1 MSDNPLS
8 KFYRS
13 KEIYVKLP
21 TQGKW
26 YSQPP
31 KLTEDGE
38 IGVYPMTL
46 QDEIRMNIP
55 DSLYNGESLFELFK
69 SICPDIQDPYEIAIP
84 DVDVLLLASRA
95 ATYNKKMT
103 IETKCTHCETVQNY
117 ELDLAQILSNI
128 NFLTDRSEIE
138 FDNLLITV
146 KPNSLKIISANT
158 LKTAET
164 TRILTEIQDEKGV
177 IPEDLKQKY
186 NESIQTATAA
196 NIAIL
201 ADAIQCIKL
210 PDGQI
215 VDNIEHII
223 EWLTNSNKNVI
234 DRLQKICGEQN
245 KNGIQ
250 DEFDFQCTVEKC
262 EKQFKGRVQYNPSFF
277 FANRSPEQYLQ
288 NVSKK

>member
-69 SICPDIQDPYEIAIP
+69 SICPDIQDPYEIALP

-103 IETKCTHCETVQNY
+103 IETTCTHCETVQNY

-128 NFLTDRSEIE
+128 NFLTERSEIE
-138 FDNLLITV
+138 FDDLLITI
-146 KPNSLKIISANT
+146 KPNTLKIISANT
-158 LKTAET
+158 LKTIET
-164 TRILTEIQDEKGV
+164 TRMLTEIQNEKGV
-177 IPEDLKQKY
+177 VPEDLKERY

-201 ADAIQCIKL
+201 ADAIQRIKL

-215 VDNIEHII
+215 VDKIEYII

-234 DRLQKICGEQN
+234 DRLQKICSEQN

-262 EKQFKGRVQYNPSFF
+262 EKKYKGRVQYNPSFF

-288 NVSKK
+288 NISDN

>member
-1 MSDNPLS
+1 
-8 KFYRS
+8 
-13 KEIYVKLP
+13 
-21 TQGKW
+21 
-26 YSQPP
+26 
-31 KLTEDGE
+31 
-38 IGVYPMTL
+38 MTL

-146 KPNSLKIISANT
+146 KPNTLKIISANT

-164 TRILTEIQDEKGV
+164 TRMLTEIQDEKGT
-177 IPEDLKQKY
+177 IPEDLKEKY

-215 VDNIEHII
+215 VDKIEYII

-288 NVSKK
+288 NISDN